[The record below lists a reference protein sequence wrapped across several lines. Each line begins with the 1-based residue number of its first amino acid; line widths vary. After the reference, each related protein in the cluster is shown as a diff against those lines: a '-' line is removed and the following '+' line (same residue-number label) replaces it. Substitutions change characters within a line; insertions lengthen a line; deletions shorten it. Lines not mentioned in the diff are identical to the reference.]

1 MQQNKF
7 IFKEGEMI
15 ENIDQN
21 VIRAEDEVKNAKE
34 EIILSNEIVGDN
46 DGMIN
51 KVFVCVIVMVC
62 VLLLILLIMPS

>member
-1 MQQNKF
+1 
-7 IFKEGEMI
+7 MI

-21 VIRAEDEVKNAKE
+21 VVRAEEEVKNAKE
-34 EIILSNEIVGDN
+34 EIILSNDIVGDN

-51 KVFVCVIVMVC
+51 KVCVCVIVMVC